1 LRKFEISTQRLHQ
14 KNATFFLMQEMPL
27 FKTHTAQQLR
37 RLFTC
42 VAIGLLVYGCNGSK
56 SLSKKAVKLEE
67 AGLYSDAALFYYNSL
82 IKNRNNIDARIG
94 LTKMGQRMLNNKV
107 DDFTKTK
114 AMGETKEAVYAYL
127 EAMAYHDKVER
138 LGIELNYPRYI
149 TDDYEDV
156 KAAYVKELYNE
167 SNELM
172 ADKKF
177 NQATV
182 ILKEIEKFEPGY
194 KDVSELKNTAVNEPL
209 YLAAVQHF
217 DAGRYRLAYYEFDE
231 VYRADPN
238 YKDAAILRNECLD
251 LGKFPVAIGEFKNSS
266 TQKGV
271 NDRLAAF
278 VITELS
284 SINDPFLKIVERDN
298 LDLILKEQRMS
309 LSGIV
314 DEGTAVEVGNLLGAK
329 AIITGT
335 VLSYSERKGRL
346 KVSDKKGFEGYR
358 VKLYNEETE
367 KHYYK
372 TRYKPVTYKEYYNAN
387 EVSISFQYKAI
398 SLETGEVLFSDIAQ
412 KKISDDVYY
421 ASYEGEATNL
431 YPANDGAVITSRSDK
446 NRLLAM
452 LKAERTL
459 STVDQLANNGYSS
472 IASDLASELTELMR
486 Q

>member
-1 LRKFEISTQRLHQ
+1 MLIVFVSIS
-14 KNATFFLMQEMPL
+14 
-27 FKTHTAQQLR
+27 
-37 RLFTC
+37 
-42 VAIGLLVYGCNGSK
+42 LLSGCNGSK

-82 IKNRNNIDARIG
+82 LKNKNNIDARIG

-107 DDFTKTK
+107 DEFTKTK

-138 LGIELNYPRYI
+138 LGIDLNYPRYI
-149 TDDYEDV
+149 NDDYENV
-156 KAAYVKELYNE
+156 KALYIKELYDE

-177 NQATV
+177 NQATI
-182 ILKEIEKFEPGY
+182 ILKEIEKLEPDY
-194 KDVSELKNTAVNEPL
+194 KDVSALKNTAVNEPL

-217 DAGRYRLAYYEFDE
+217 DASRYRLAYYEFDE
-231 VYRADPN
+231 IYRADPN
-238 YKDAAILRNECLD
+238 YKDAGILREECLD

-266 TQKGV
+266 SRRGV
-271 NDRLAAF
+271 NDRLTAF

-284 SINDPFLKIVERDN
+284 AINDPFLKIVERDN
-298 LDLILKEQRMS
+298 LELILEEQRMS

-335 VLSYSERKGRL
+335 VLSYGERKGQL
-346 KVSDKKGFEGYR
+346 KVSEKRGYEGYR
-358 VKLYNEETE
+358 VKLYNKEQD
-367 KHYYK
+367 KHYYQ

-398 SLETGEVLFSDIAQ
+398 SLETGEVLFSDISE

-421 ASYEGEATNL
+421 AAYDGEATNL
-431 YPANDGAVITSRSDK
+431 FPANDDGVLTSRSDK
-446 NRLLAM
+446 NRLLSM
-452 LKAERTL
+452 LRAERSLKTI
-459 STVDQLANNGYSS
+459 DQLANNAYST
-472 IASDLASELTELMR
+472 IASDLSSELTKLMR

>member
-1 LRKFEISTQRLHQ
+1 
-14 KNATFFLMQEMPL
+14 MQEMPL

-238 YKDAAILRNECLD
+238 YKDAAILR
-251 LGKFPVAIGEFKNSS
+251 
-266 TQKGV
+266 
-271 NDRLAAF
+271 
-278 VITELS
+278 
-284 SINDPFLKIVERDN
+284 
-298 LDLILKEQRMS
+298 
-309 LSGIV
+309 
-314 DEGTAVEVGNLLGAK
+314 
-329 AIITGT
+329 
-335 VLSYSERKGRL
+335 
-346 KVSDKKGFEGYR
+346 
-358 VKLYNEETE
+358 
-367 KHYYK
+367 
-372 TRYKPVTYKEYYNAN
+372 
-387 EVSISFQYKAI
+387 
-398 SLETGEVLFSDIAQ
+398 
-412 KKISDDVYY
+412 
-421 ASYEGEATNL
+421 
-431 YPANDGAVITSRSDK
+431 
-446 NRLLAM
+446 
-452 LKAERTL
+452 
-459 STVDQLANNGYSS
+459 
-472 IASDLASELTELMR
+472 
-486 Q
+486 

>member
-1 LRKFEISTQRLHQ
+1 MRKFEISTQGLHQ

-56 SLSKKAVKLEE
+56 SLSKKAGKLEE

-82 IKNRNNIDARIG
+82 IKSRNNIDARIG

-182 ILKEIEKFEPGY
+182 ILKEIEKLEPGY

-298 LDLILKEQRMS
+298 L
-309 LSGIV
+309 
-314 DEGTAVEVGNLLGAK
+314 
-329 AIITGT
+329 
-335 VLSYSERKGRL
+335 
-346 KVSDKKGFEGYR
+346 
-358 VKLYNEETE
+358 
-367 KHYYK
+367 
-372 TRYKPVTYKEYYNAN
+372 
-387 EVSISFQYKAI
+387 
-398 SLETGEVLFSDIAQ
+398 
-412 KKISDDVYY
+412 
-421 ASYEGEATNL
+421 
-431 YPANDGAVITSRSDK
+431 
-446 NRLLAM
+446 
-452 LKAERTL
+452 
-459 STVDQLANNGYSS
+459 
-472 IASDLASELTELMR
+472 
-486 Q
+486 

>member
-1 LRKFEISTQRLHQ
+1 
-14 KNATFFLMQEMPL
+14 M
-27 FKTHTAQQLR
+27 
-37 RLFTC
+37 
-42 VAIGLLVYGCNGSK
+42 VIGLIAYGCNGSK

-82 IKNRNNIDARIG
+82 LKNRNNVDARIG

-107 DDFTKTK
+107 DEFTKTK
-114 AMGETKEAVYAYL
+114 AMGETKEAVYSYL

-138 LGIELNYPRYI
+138 LGIDLTYPRYI

-156 KAAYVKELYNE
+156 KAAYIKELYNE

-177 NQATV
+177 NQAT
-182 ILKEIEKFEPGY
+182 ILLKEIEQLEPGY

-209 YLAAVQHF
+209 YIAAVQHF
-217 DAGRYRLAYYEFDE
+217 DGGRYRLAYYEFDE
-231 VYRADPN
+231 IYRVDPN
-238 YKDAAILRNECLD
+238 YKDVAVLRDECLD

-266 TQKGV
+266 SQRGV
-271 NDRLAAF
+271 NDRLTAF

-284 SINDPFLKIVERDN
+284 AINDPFLKIVERDN
-298 LDLILKEQRMS
+298 LELILEEQRMS

-335 VLSYSERKGRL
+335 VISYNERKGRL
-346 KVSDKKGFEGYR
+346 KVSDKKGFESYS
-358 VKLYNEETE
+358 VKLYNKEED
-367 KHYYK
+367 KHYYQ

-398 SLETGEVLFSDIAQ
+398 SLETGEVLFSDIAE

-431 YPANDGAVITSRSDK
+431 FPANDDGVITSRADK
-446 NRLLAM
+446 NRLLGM
-452 LKAERTL
+452 LRAERTL
-459 STVDQLANNGYSS
+459 KTVDQLANNAYSS
-472 IASDLASELTELMR
+472 IASDLASELTKLMR

>member
-1 LRKFEISTQRLHQ
+1 LSS
-14 KNATFFLMQEMPL
+14 FLIA
-27 FKTHTAQQLR
+27 F
-37 RLFTC
+37 
-42 VAIGLLVYGCNGSK
+42 VSILLLSGCNGSK
-56 SLSKKAVKLEE
+56 SLSKKAGKLEE

-82 IKNRNNIDARIG
+82 LKNRNNIDARIG

-114 AMGETKEAVYAYL
+114 AMGETKDAVYAYL

-138 LGIELNYPRYI
+138 LGIDLTYPRYI

-167 SNELM
+167 SNDLM
-172 ADKKF
+172 ADKRF
-177 NQATV
+177 DQATV
-182 ILKEIEKFEPGY
+182 ILKEIEKLEPGY
-194 KDVSELKNTAVNEPL
+194 KDVSALKNTAVNEPL
-209 YLAAVQHF
+209 YLAAVRHF

-231 VYRADPN
+231 IYRADPN
-238 YKDAAILRNECLD
+238 YKDAGILREECLD

-266 TQKGV
+266 SRRGV
-271 NDRLAAF
+271 NDRLTAF

-284 SINDPFLKIVERDN
+284 AINDPFLKIVERDN
-298 LDLILKEQRMS
+298 LELILEEQRMS

-335 VLSYSERKGRL
+335 VLSYDERKGQL
-346 KVSDKKGFEGYR
+346 KVSEKRGYEGYR
-358 VKLYNEETE
+358 VKLYNKEQD
-367 KHYYK
+367 KHYYQ

-398 SLETGEVLFSDIAQ
+398 SLETGEVLFSDISE

-421 ASYEGEATNL
+421 ASYDGEATNL
-431 YPANDGAVITSRSDK
+431 FPANDDGVMTSRSDK
-446 NRLLAM
+446 NRLLSM
-452 LKAERTL
+452 LRAERSL
-459 STVDQLANNGYSS
+459 KTVDQLANNAYST
-472 IASDLASELTELMR
+472 IASDLSSELTKLMR

>member
-1 LRKFEISTQRLHQ
+1 LSS
-14 KNATFFLMQEMPL
+14 FLIA
-27 FKTHTAQQLR
+27 F
-37 RLFTC
+37 
-42 VAIGLLVYGCNGSK
+42 VSILLLSGCNGSK
-56 SLSKKAVKLEE
+56 SLSKKAGKLEE

-82 IKNRNNIDARIG
+82 LKNRNNIDARIG

-107 DDFTKTK
+107 DEFTKTK
-114 AMGETKEAVYAYL
+114 AMGETKDAVYAYL

-138 LGIELNYPRYI
+138 LGIDLTYPRYI

-167 SNELM
+167 SNDLM
-172 ADKKF
+172 ADKRF
-177 NQATV
+177 DQATV
-182 ILKEIEKFEPGY
+182 ILKEIEKLEPGY
-194 KDVSELKNTAVNEPL
+194 KDVSALKNTAVNEPL
-209 YLAAVQHF
+209 YLAAVRHF

-231 VYRADPN
+231 IYRADPN
-238 YKDAAILRNECLD
+238 YKDAGILREECLD

-266 TQKGV
+266 SRRGV
-271 NDRLAAF
+271 NDRLTAF

-284 SINDPFLKIVERDN
+284 AINDPFLKIVERDN
-298 LDLILKEQRMS
+298 LELILEEQRMS

-335 VLSYSERKGRL
+335 VLSYDERKGQL
-346 KVSDKKGFEGYR
+346 KVSEKRGYEGYR
-358 VKLYNEETE
+358 VKLYNKEQD
-367 KHYYK
+367 KHYYQ

-398 SLETGEVLFSDIAQ
+398 SLETGEVLFSDISE

-421 ASYEGEATNL
+421 ASYDGEATNL
-431 YPANDGAVITSRSDK
+431 FPANDDGVMTSRSDK
-446 NRLLAM
+446 NRLLSM
-452 LKAERTL
+452 LRAERSL
-459 STVDQLANNGYSS
+459 KTVDQLANNAYST
-472 IASDLASELTELMR
+472 IASDLSSELTKLMR

>member
-1 LRKFEISTQRLHQ
+1 MSS
-14 KNATFFLMQEMPL
+14 FLIA
-27 FKTHTAQQLR
+27 F
-37 RLFTC
+37 
-42 VAIGLLVYGCNGSK
+42 VSILLLSGCNGSK
-56 SLSKKAVKLEE
+56 SLSKKAGKLEE

-82 IKNRNNIDARIG
+82 LKNRNNIDARIG

-107 DDFTKTK
+107 DEFTKTK
-114 AMGETKEAVYAYL
+114 AMGETKVAVYAYL

-138 LGIELNYPRYI
+138 LGIDLTYPRYI

-167 SNELM
+167 SNDLM
-172 ADKKF
+172 ADKRF
-177 NQATV
+177 DQATV
-182 ILKEIEKFEPGY
+182 ILKEIEKLEPGY
-194 KDVSELKNTAVNEPL
+194 KDVSALKNTAVNEPL
-209 YLAAVQHF
+209 YLAAVRHF

-231 VYRADPN
+231 IYRADPN
-238 YKDAAILRNECLD
+238 YKDAGILREECLD

-266 TQKGV
+266 SRRGV
-271 NDRLAAF
+271 NDRLTAF

-284 SINDPFLKIVERDN
+284 AINDPFLKIVERDN
-298 LDLILKEQRMS
+298 LELILEEQRMS

-335 VLSYSERKGRL
+335 VLSYDERKGQL
-346 KVSDKKGFEGYR
+346 KVSEKRGYEGYR
-358 VKLYNEETE
+358 VKLYNKEQD
-367 KHYYK
+367 KHYYQ

-398 SLETGEVLFSDIAQ
+398 SLETGEVLFSDISE

-421 ASYEGEATNL
+421 ASYDGEATNL
-431 YPANDGAVITSRSDK
+431 FPANDDGVMTSRSDK
-446 NRLLAM
+446 NRLLSM
-452 LKAERTL
+452 LRAERSL
-459 STVDQLANNGYSS
+459 KTVDQLANNAYST
-472 IASDLASELTELMR
+472 IASDLSSELTKLMR

>member
-1 LRKFEISTQRLHQ
+1 MNSMSISNPNRIFPISKAVKALFIVLGSI
-14 KNATFFLMQEMPL
+14 FFL
-27 FKTHTAQQLR
+27 
-37 RLFTC
+37 
-42 VAIGLLVYGCNGSK
+42 YGCNGSK
-56 SLSKKAVKLEE
+56 ALSKKAVKLEE

-82 IKNRNNIDARIG
+82 LKNRNNIDARIG
-94 LTKMGQRMLNNKV
+94 LTKMGQRMLNDKV

-114 AMGETKEAVYAYL
+114 AMGENKEAVYAYL

-149 TDDYEDV
+149 SDDYEDV
-156 KAAYVKELYNE
+156 KSAYVKELYNE

-177 NQATV
+177 QQATI
-182 ILKEIEKFEPGY
+182 ILKEIEKLEPGY
-194 KDVSELKNTAVNEPL
+194 KDVSALKNTAVNEPL

-231 VYRADPN
+231 IYRADPN
-238 YKDAAILRNECLD
+238 YKDAAILRDECLD

-266 TQKGV
+266 NRKGV

-298 LDLILKEQRMS
+298 LELILEEQRMS

-314 DEGTAVEVGNLLGAK
+314 DEGTAVQVGNLLGAK

-335 VLSYSERKGRL
+335 VISYDERQGRL
-346 KVSDKKGFEGYR
+346 KVSEKKGYEGYR
-358 VKLYNEETE
+358 VKLYNKEQD
-367 KHYYK
+367 KHYYQ

-398 SLETGEVLFSDIAQ
+398 SLETGEVLFSDIAE
-412 KKISDDVYY
+412 KKIADDVYY
-421 ASYEGEATNL
+421 ASYDGEVTNL
-431 YPANDGAVITSRSDK
+431 FPANDEGVLTSRTDK
-446 NRLLAM
+446 NRLLG
-452 LKAERTL
+452 LLRAERTL
-459 STVDQLANNGYSS
+459 STVDQLANTAYSN
-472 IASDLASELTELMR
+472 IASDLASELTKLMR

>member
-1 LRKFEISTQRLHQ
+1 
-14 KNATFFLMQEMPL
+14 MPQ
-27 FKTHTAQQLR
+27 FKTYNVQLIR
-37 RLFTC
+37 KLIYC
-42 VAIGLLVYGCNGSK
+42 MVIGFILYGCNGSK

-82 IKNRNNIDARIG
+82 LKNRNNVDARIG

-107 DDFTKTK
+107 DEFTKTK
-114 AMGETKEAVYAYL
+114 AMGETKEAVYSYL

-138 LGIELNYPRYI
+138 LGIDLTYPRYI

-156 KAAYVKELYNE
+156 KAAYIKELYNE

-177 NQATV
+177 NQAT
-182 ILKEIEKFEPGY
+182 ILLKEIEQLEPGY
-194 KDVSELKNTAVNEPL
+194 KDVSALKNTAVNEPL
-209 YLAAVQHF
+209 YIAAVQHF
-217 DAGRYRLAYYEFDE
+217 DGGRYRLAYYEFDE
-231 VYRADPN
+231 IYRIDPN
-238 YKDAAILRNECLD
+238 YKDVAVLRDECLD

-266 TQKGV
+266 KQKGV
-271 NDRLAAF
+271 NDRLTAF

-284 SINDPFLKIVERDN
+284 AINDPFLKIVERDN
-298 LDLILKEQRMS
+298 LELILEEQRMS

-335 VLSYSERKGRL
+335 VISYTERKGRL
-346 KVSDKKGFEGYR
+346 KVSEKKGFEGYR
-358 VKLYNEETE
+358 VKLYNKETD
-367 KHYYK
+367 KHYYQ

-398 SLETGEVLFSDIAQ
+398 SLETGEVLFSDIAE

-421 ASYEGEATNL
+421 ASYDGEATNL
-431 YPANDGAVITSRSDK
+431 YPANDDGVITSRSDK
-446 NRLLAM
+446 NRLLGM
-452 LKAERTL
+452 LRAERTL
-459 STVDQLANNGYSS
+459 QTVDQLANSAYSN
-472 IASDLASELTELMR
+472 IASDLASELTKLMR